1 LKAFGSSLLTD
12 GYLSFGLVSHP
23 EDTVTSPRF
32 FEEAAAELTQTRPDV
47 SPRISITMSDPAA
60 SDIAGIVTAPINKEA
75 LHAAAYPF
83 DGHIKLLVYLTVLK
97 NEGDNG

>member
-1 LKAFGSSLLTD
+1 M
-12 GYLSFGLVSHP
+12 
-23 EDTVTSPRF
+23 TSPRIGI
-32 FEEAAAELTQTRPDV
+32 TTR
-47 SPRISITMSDPAA
+47 DPAA
-60 SDIAGIVTAPINKEA
+60 SDIAGIVTAPIDKQA